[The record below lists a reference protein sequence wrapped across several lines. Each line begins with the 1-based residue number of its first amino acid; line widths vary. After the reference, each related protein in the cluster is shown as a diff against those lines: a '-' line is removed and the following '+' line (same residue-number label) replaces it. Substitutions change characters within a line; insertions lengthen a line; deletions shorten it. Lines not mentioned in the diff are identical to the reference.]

1 MNHRNIVFSLK
12 FIIIIIVVVIIFY
25 DKEWYSKWFWFSDEP
40 QN

>member
-12 FIIIIIVVVIIFY
+12 FIIIIIVVIIFY